1 MSGPDLRDMAHGD
14 SPYVSNVIAS
24 YTLDMH
30 RTTIN
35 LDQKKLSKVRRLLGT
50 TGIKDTVERAFDE
63 ILAMDLRKR
72 AVERLIKMDGLEL
85 GDPTITASAWR

>member
-1 MSGPDLRDMAHGD
+1 
-14 SPYVSNVIAS
+14 
-24 YTLDMH
+24 MH

-85 GDPTITASAWR
+85 GDPTITDSAWR

>member
-1 MSGPDLRDMAHGD
+1 
-14 SPYVSNVIAS
+14 
-24 YTLDMH
+24 MH

-35 LDQKKLSKVRRLLGT
+35 LDQKKLLKVRRLLGT

-63 ILAMDLRKR
+63 ILAMELRKR

-85 GDPTITASAWR
+85 GDPAIAASAWR

>member
-1 MSGPDLRDMAHGD
+1 MAHSD
-14 SPYVSNVIAS
+14 FPYVSEVALS
-24 YTLDMH
+24 YTIDMH

-63 ILAMDLRKR
+63 ILAMELRKR

-85 GDPTITASAWR
+85 GDSTITASAWR